1 MEATIAVLQTYNL
14 SGLIRDPQ
22 GPKSSEISDEIRKPY
37 QADPVP
43 LGPASRR
50 ATQVSDGMAAFDSLV
65 LSHAYL
71 TGDDIR
77 NAVRL
82 SLAREVDAFGPAPEG
97 SLLADLLSLFGK

>member
-1 MEATIAVLQTYNL
+1 MEVTTTVLQAYNM

-37 QADPVP
+37 QAD
-43 LGPASRR
+43 PASRR

-77 NAVRL
+77 NAVR
-82 SLAREVDAFGPAPEG
+82 SALAREVDTFGPAPEG

>member
-1 MEATIAVLQTYNL
+1 MEDTIAVLQTYNL
-14 SGLIRDPQ
+14 SRLIRDSQ
-22 GPKSSEISDEIRKPY
+22 GSKSSEISDEIRKPY
-37 QADPVP
+37 QADPA
-43 LGPASRR
+43 LRR

-77 NAVRL
+77 NAVR
-82 SLAREVDAFGPAPEG
+82 SALAREVDTFGPAPEG

>member
-37 QADPVP
+37 QAD
-43 LGPASRR
+43 PASRR

>member
-1 MEATIAVLQTYNL
+1 MEVTITVLQAYNL

-22 GPKSSEISDEIRKPY
+22 GPKSSEISDGIRKPY
-37 QADPVP
+37 QA
-43 LGPASRR
+43 GPASGR
-50 ATQVSDGMAAFDSLV
+50 AIQVSDGMAAFDSLV

-77 NAVRL
+77 NAVR
-82 SLAREVDAFGPAPEG
+82 SALAREVDAFGPAPEG